1 MLRQGLSSAQHRM
14 IKKNIRGRMMP
25 SIRFKNA
32 LRMALTTRDEKNLF
46 LTCSGLIKPVFS
58 SRAGEHLSTDVLHQ
72 PDDGISFGKTR
83 DQRGSKQNDSFCT
96 A

>member
-1 MLRQGLSSAQHRM
+1 MKRR
-14 IKKNIRGRMMP
+14 NP
-25 SIRFKNA
+25 RFGCP
-32 LRMALTTRDEKNLF
+32 RIGQRINLAF
-46 LTCSGLIKPVFS
+46 DLDLDKDTVRRVLATHYRIKPVFS